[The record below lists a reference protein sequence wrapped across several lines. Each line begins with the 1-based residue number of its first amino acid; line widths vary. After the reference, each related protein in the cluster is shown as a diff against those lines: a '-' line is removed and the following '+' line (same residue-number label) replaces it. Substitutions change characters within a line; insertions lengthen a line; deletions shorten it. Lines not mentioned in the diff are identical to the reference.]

1 MSNVTAPPPE
11 AAVETKAVGGPITLP
26 AFRLNLMRGG
36 YLLMAIGLLIFKWP
50 LLPQAASLP
59 PIEGA
64 TVCILTAVSL
74 LAFLGVRYPIGMLP
88 ILMFEVLWKVLWLA
102 LVAVPLLIANDL
114 NGATESLL
122 FSMLFVVPVIAVT
135 PWDFVWKRFV
145 ATPGEQWRR
154 TR

>member
-11 AAVETKAVGGPITLP
+11 TAVESKAAGPITLP

-36 YLLMAIGLLIFKWP
+36 YLLMGIGLAVVKWP

-59 PIEGA
+59 AIEGA

-102 LVAVPLLIANDL
+102 VVALPHLIANDL

-122 FSMLFVVPVIAVT
+122 YSVLFVVPVIAVT

-145 ATPGEQWRR
+145 STPGERWAR
-154 TR
+154 

>member
-1 MSNVTAPPPE
+1 MSNITTPQ
-11 AAVETKAVGGPITLP
+11 AAGDSKSVGLTLP

-36 YLLMAIGLLIFKWP
+36 YLLMGIGTFIVKGPMLL
-50 LLPQAASLP
+50 QVSSLP
-59 PIEGA
+59 AIEGA
-64 TVCILTAVSL
+64 QLCILIALAL

-88 ILMFEVLWKVLWLA
+88 ILMFEVLWLA

-122 FSMLFVVPVIAVT
+122 FSILFVVPIIAVT

-145 ATPGEQWRR
+145 TTAGERWTR